1 MTGRVF
7 DIQRFSTHD
16 GPGIRTTVFLKGCP
30 LRCAW
35 CHNPESIS
43 CEPHLSFVQSKCIGC
58 GECVRICRKK
68 AHVISTMN
76 GHAVHELD
84 RTKCIACGDC
94 VRICDAG
101 CLEIVGREMT
111 VDDVMKEILA
121 DRMFYRQGKGGLTIS
136 GGEPL
141 MQLDFTVA
149 LLQAAKREGVSCC
162 IETCGFANWDCF
174 ERIMP
179 LVDIFLYDYKA
190 TDPKDHEKF
199 TGQSNDII
207 LRNLRDLYDRGAKI
221 RLQCPIIP
229 GLNDTD
235 EHFAGIESLAISM
248 PRLEGISILPYHP
261 LGTGK
266 FERFGWLPRAVI
278 PVESSIRQT
287 AEKWSTQLNLR
298 GIRVVS
304 R

>member
-30 LRCAW
+30 LRCTW

-43 CEPHLSFVQSKCIGC
+43 CEPHLSFVQSKCIDC

-84 RTKCIACGDC
+84 RAKCIACGDC

-121 DRMFYRQGKGGLTIS
+121 DRAFYRQGKGGLTIS

-141 MQLDFTVA
+141 MQMDFTVE
-149 LLQAAKREGVSCC
+149 LLRAAKNEGIHCC

-179 LVDIFLYDYKA
+179 LVDMFLYDYKV
-190 TDPKDHEKF
+190 TNPEDHRKF
-199 TGQSNDII
+199 TGQSSEII
-207 LRNLRDLYDRGAKI
+207 LRNLHRLYESGAKI

-229 GLNDTD
+229 SMNDTE
-235 EHFAGIESLAISM
+235 EHLAGIESLAISM
-248 PRLEGISILPYHP
+248 PRLEGVSILPYHP

-266 FERFGWLPRAVI
+266 LER
-278 PVESSIRQT
+278 
-287 AEKWSTQLNLR
+287 
-298 GIRVVS
+298 
-304 R
+304 